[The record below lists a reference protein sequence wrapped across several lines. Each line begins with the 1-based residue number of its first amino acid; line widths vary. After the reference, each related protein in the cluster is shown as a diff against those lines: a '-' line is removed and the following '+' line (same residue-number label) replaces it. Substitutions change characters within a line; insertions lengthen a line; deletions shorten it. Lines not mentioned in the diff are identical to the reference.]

1 MPIQQMLLGSAPAS
15 ETYVDDVFSNYVWK
29 GTGSSRAIDNGINF
43 SSKGGMVW
51 IKKREGGSISQNS
64 AVFDTERTAGNGN
77 PEYLNTNTTAVQDN
91 SSSLFTGWNSD
102 GFDLGS
108 SDLTNGNYSNPTY
121 GSWSFRKSSGFFD
134 VVTYT
139 GNGSNRTIAHSL
151 GSVPGCIMV
160 MCTNSG
166 ASIYNLILMMR

>member
-1 MPIQQMLLGSAPAS
+1 M
-15 ETYVDDVFSNYVWK
+15 
-29 GTGSSRAIDNGINF
+29 
-43 SSKGGMVW
+43 

-160 MCTNSG
+160 KRTDATDDWVTYHRGISDVSG
-166 ASIYNLILMMR
+166 NNPGYYYLYLNIFT